1 MRKVKKKNVFDKIK
15 YSINDTIDG
24 AKKKTRRNTRDEDK
38 DTVKKKT
45 GVKKKTNTKKKV
57 TSDKK
62 KRSLWK
68 KILTVILIMNVY
80 FRIKKNI

>member
-15 YSINDTIDG
+15 YSINDTIDS
-24 AKKKTRRNTRDEDK
+24 AKKKTRRNTRDEAN

-57 TSDKK
+57 NSAK
-62 KRSLWK
+62 
-68 KILTVILIMNVY
+68 
-80 FRIKKNI
+80 